1 MKHYIYASDKPGES
15 EARVRIEALR
25 AAINTGAYIAPEV
38 MIAILGLTESGDEED
53 EEEPWDI

>member
-25 AAINTGAYIAPEV
+25 AAINTGAYITPEV

-53 EEEPWDI
+53 EEKL